1 MPYTGYDEQVMSF
14 NGPATGAVFSPRRRT
29 AAILIGEG
37 TGAAYLAGVMK
48 ALHDAGVRVDVVLGK
63 GAGALVAALSAI
75 DADGQL
81 GGDDGLLAR
90 VGKRRPWQLQ
100 PLYKVT
106 LACLALSFAAFL
118 SPVLVGLIALL
129 MLPFAALARLVTE
142 SSAAGP
148 APTWFGYLLEA
159 GEPLYLR
166 AMVVPLIVLC
176 AFWLLWWAYAFVRER
191 RIPSLPELYE
201 LGSLSALLESSLWQA
216 VRGASTDSRPH
227 DRKELGEAYRKLLSG
242 SWGQRG
248 FRELVI
254 YALDTDSG
262 QEIPFAM
269 LKERFFEKL
278 EAGRAGR
285 REWARAEPID
295 LGKDG
300 DALFFDALMAALSPP
315 GLVPSVPMKL
325 PLGTKN
331 GGEVHRF
338 SSSLLASGGAVADAV
353 SAGAEQ
359 IIFVAG
365 CTPGEQ
371 PSGNPLERV
380 TEAATRTALAVDLAE
395 AANATDLP
403 VFLIRPDKQRLS
415 PYEITGR
422 AQFGNERLDLA
433 ALMAHGERDAER
445 LFIEPVLG
453 DARAG
458 SNEATVP
465 INEARGPREL

>member
-1 MPYTGYDEQVMSF
+1 MSS

-37 TGAAYLAGVMK
+37 TGSAYLAGVMK

-63 GAGALVAALSAI
+63 GAGALVAALFAI
-75 DADGQL
+75 DADSRL
-81 GGDDGLLAR
+81 GGDDGLFAQVGQ
-90 VGKRRPWQLQ
+90 VGKRRVWRLQ

-118 SPVLVGLIALL
+118 SPVLVGLIALA
-129 MLPFAALARLVTE
+129 MLPFAALGRLVTE
-142 SSAAGP
+142 SSAAEP

-159 GEPLYLR
+159 GEPFYLR

-176 AFWLLWWAYAFVRER
+176 AFWLVWWAYAFVRKR
-191 RIPSLPELYE
+191 RVPSLPELYK
-201 LGSLSALLESSLWQA
+201 LGSLSALLESSLWGA
-216 VRGASTDSRPH
+216 VRGASSDSRPH

-248 FRELVI
+248 FRELVF

-262 QEIPFAM
+262 QEVPFAM
-269 LKERFFEKL
+269 LKERFFKKL
-278 EAGRAGR
+278 KASRAGG

-325 PLGTKN
+325 PLGTRN

-359 IIFVAG
+359 LLFVAG
-365 CTPGEQ
+365 CTPGER

-380 TEAATRTALAVDLAE
+380 TEAATRNALAVDLAE
-395 AANATDLP
+395 AANVTDLP

-453 DARAG
+453 DAHPG
-458 SNEATVP
+458 GGEATIPVK
-465 INEARGPREL
+465 EASGPHEL

>member
-1 MPYTGYDEQVMSF
+1 MNTQMSF

-37 TGAAYLAGVMK
+37 TGSAYLAGVMK
-48 ALHDAGVRVDVVLGK
+48 ALHNAGVRIDVVLGR
-63 GAGALVAALSAI
+63 GAGALVAVLSAI

-81 GGDDGLLAR
+81 GGDDGLLAQVGQ
-90 VGKRRPWQLQ
+90 VGKRRVWRLQ

-129 MLPFAALARLVTE
+129 MLPFAALGRLVTE
-142 SSAAGP
+142 SGAAGP

-176 AFWLLWWAYAFVRER
+176 AFWLVWWAYALVRER
-191 RIPSLPELYE
+191 HMPSLPELYE
-201 LGSLSALLESSLWQA
+201 LDSLSALLESSLWRA
-216 VRGASTDSRPH
+216 VRGASSDRRPH
-227 DRKELGEAYRKLLSG
+227 DRKELGQAYRKLLSG

-269 LKERFFEKL
+269 LKERFFNKL
-278 EAGRAGR
+278 KASRAGR
-285 REWARAEPID
+285 REWACAEPID

-315 GLVPSVPMKL
+315 GLVPSVLMKL

-331 GGEVHRF
+331 GGEVHRV
-338 SSSLLASGGAVADAV
+338 SSSLLASGGTVADAV

-359 IIFVAG
+359 ILFVAG
-365 CTPGEQ
+365 CTPGER
-371 PSGNPLERV
+371 PSGNPFERV
-380 TEAATRTALAVDLAE
+380 TEAATRTALAVDIAE

-403 VFLIRPDKQRLS
+403 VFLVRPDKQRLS

-453 DARAG
+453 DAHPGGA
-458 SNEATVP
+458 EATIP

>member
-1 MPYTGYDEQVMSF
+1 MGAQMASF

-37 TGAAYLAGVMK
+37 TGSAYLAGVMK
-48 ALHDAGVRVDVVLGK
+48 ALNNAGVRIDVVLGK
-63 GAGALVAALSAI
+63 GAGALVAALFAI
-75 DADGQL
+75 DADRQL

-90 VGKRRPWQLQ
+90 VGKRPPWQLR

-118 SPVLVGLIALL
+118 SPVLVGLIALAT
-129 MLPFAALARLVTE
+129 LPLAAIGRLVTE
-142 SSAAGP
+142 STSRGSE
-148 APTWFGYLLEA
+148 PTWFGYLLEA
-159 GEPLYLR
+159 GEPFYLR
-166 AMVVPLIVLC
+166 AMVVPLVVLC
-176 AFWLLWWAYAFVRER
+176 AFWLVWWAYTFVRER
-191 RIPSLPELYE
+191 RIPALPELYE
-201 LGSLSALLESSLWQA
+201 LGSLSALLESSLWHV
-216 VRGASTDSRPH
+216 VRGASSDNRPH

-248 FRELVI
+248 FRELVF

-262 QEIPFAM
+262 QEVPFAL
-269 LKERFFEKL
+269 LKEGFFKKL
-278 EAGRAGR
+278 KADRAGS

-300 DALFFDALMAALSPP
+300 DALFFGALMAALSPP

-325 PLGTKN
+325 PLGTRN

-338 SSSLLASGGAVADAV
+338 SSSLLASGGVVADAV
-353 SAGAEQ
+353 ALGAEQ
-359 IIFVAG
+359 VLFVAG
-365 CTPGEQ
+365 CTPGER

-380 TEAATRTALAVDLAE
+380 SEAAIRNRLADDLAE
-395 AANATDLP
+395 AARATDLP
-403 VFLIRPDKQRLS
+403 VFLVRPDKQRLS

-453 DARAG
+453 DAHEDG
-458 SNEATVP
+458 GEATSP
-465 INEARGPREL
+465 IQEASGPREL

>member
-1 MPYTGYDEQVMSF
+1 MI
-14 NGPATGAVFSPRRRT
+14 ATHMTHDGSFSPRRRT

-37 TGAAYLAGVMK
+37 TGTAYLVGVMK
-48 ALHDAGVRVDVVLGK
+48 ALHNAGVRIDVVLGK
-63 GAGALVAALSAI
+63 GAGALVAAFLAI
-75 DADGQL
+75 DADSQF

-90 VGKRRPWQLQ
+90 VGKRRPWQLR

-118 SPVLVGLIALL
+118 SPALVGLIALL
-129 MLPFAALARLVTE
+129 MFPFAALGRFVTE
-142 SSAAGP
+142 SSTAGSEP
-148 APTWFGYLLEA
+148 SWFGYLLEA

-176 AFWLLWWAYAFVRER
+176 AFWLVSWAYALARAR
-191 RIPSLPELYE
+191 RLPSLPEPYE
-201 LGSLSALLESSLWQA
+201 LRSLSALLESSLWQA
-216 VRGASTDSRPH
+216 VRGASSDSRPH

-248 FRELVI
+248 FRELVF

-262 QEIPFAM
+262 QEIPFTM
-269 LKERFFEKL
+269 LKERFFKKL
-278 EAGRAGR
+278 KASRAGG

-295 LGKDG
+295 LGNDG
-300 DALFFDALMAALSPP
+300 DALLFDALMAALSPS
-315 GLVPSVPMKL
+315 GLVPSVPLKL
-325 PLGTKN
+325 PLGTTN

-359 IIFVAG
+359 ILIVAG
-365 CTPGEQ
+365 CTPGER
-371 PSGNPLERV
+371 PSGNILERV
-380 TEAATRTALAVDLAE
+380 TEAATRNALAVELAE
-395 AANATDLP
+395 AAEATDLP
-403 VFLIRPDKQRLS
+403 IFLVHPDKQRLS

-433 ALMAHGERDAER
+433 VLMAHGERDAER
-445 LFIEPVLG
+445 QFIEPVLG
-453 DARAG
+453 ESHPAPD
-458 SNEATVP
+458 EATVP
-465 INEARGPREL
+465 IKQAPGPREF

>member
-1 MPYTGYDEQVMSF
+1 MSS

-37 TGAAYLAGVMK
+37 TGSAYLAGVMK

-63 GAGALVAALSAI
+63 GAGALVAALFAI
-75 DADGQL
+75 DADSRL
-81 GGDDGLLAR
+81 GGDDGLLAQ
-90 VGKRRPWQLQ
+90 VGKRRPWRLQ

-106 LACLALSFAAFL
+106 LVCLALSFAAFL
-118 SPVLVGLIALL
+118 SPVLVGLIALA
-129 MLPFAALARLVTE
+129 MLPFEALGRLVTE
-142 SSAAGP
+142 SSAAEP

-159 GEPLYLR
+159 GEPFYLR

-176 AFWLLWWAYAFVRER
+176 AFWFVWWAYAFVRER
-191 RIPSLPELYE
+191 RVPSLPELYK
-201 LGSLSALLESSLWQA
+201 LGSLSALLESSLWRA
-216 VRGASTDSRPH
+216 ARGASSDSRPH
-227 DRKELGEAYRKLLSG
+227 DRKELGEAYRRLLSG

-248 FRELVI
+248 FRELVF

-262 QEIPFAM
+262 QEVPFAM
-269 LKERFFEKL
+269 LKERFFKKL
-278 EAGRAGR
+278 KAGRAGG

-295 LGKDG
+295 LVKDG

-325 PLGTKN
+325 PLGTRN

-359 IIFVAG
+359 LLFGAG
-365 CTPGEQ
+365 CTPGER

-380 TEAATRTALAVDLAE
+380 TEAATRNALAVDLAE
-395 AANATDLP
+395 AANVTDLP
-403 VFLIRPDKQRLS
+403 VFLIRPDKQRS
-415 PYEITGR
+415 PFEITGR
-422 AQFGNERLDLA
+422 AQFGNERLGLA

-445 LFIEPVLG
+445 LFVEPVLG
-453 DARAG
+453 AAHPG
-458 SNEATVP
+458 GGEATIP
-465 INEARGPREL
+465 IKEASGPHEL